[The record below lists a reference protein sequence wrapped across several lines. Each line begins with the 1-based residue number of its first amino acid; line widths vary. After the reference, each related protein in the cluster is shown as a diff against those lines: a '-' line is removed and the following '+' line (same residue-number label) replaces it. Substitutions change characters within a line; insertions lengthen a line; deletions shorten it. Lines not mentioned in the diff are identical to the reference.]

1 MKFDAYKPGQGRL
14 SRGIAAGG
22 AGVLLLYGCYRAY
35 WFLHSYVW
43 AGTAMGGM
51 EVPGIGTPLSPG
63 LLITVALVLG
73 SAYFVYYALN
83 RPDLADL
90 LIETE
95 SEMRKVTWPTLE
107 EAKNSSLVVVVCVVV
122 MALLITVFDMSLHW
136 VFRLVGIS

>member
-1 MKFDAYKPGQGRL
+1 MKFEIYKKGQGRL
-14 SRGIAAGG
+14 SRGIAAVG
-22 AGVLLLYGCYRAY
+22 AGVLLLYGCYKAY
-35 WFLHSYVW
+35 WWLHGFVW
-43 AGTAMGGM
+43 SGTAIAGM
-51 EVPGIGTPLSPG
+51 EIPGFGTPLSTG
-63 LLITVALVLG
+63 LLITVALVVA
-73 SAYFVYYALN
+73 SALLVFYALN

-107 EAKNSSLVVVVCVVV
+107 EAKNSSLVVVVCVVI

>member
-1 MKFDAYKPGQGRL
+1 
-14 SRGIAAGG
+14 
-22 AGVLLLYGCYRAY
+22 
-35 WFLHSYVW
+35 
-43 AGTAMGGM
+43 M